1 MQSLL
6 HKVNQLVQEEKIL
19 KREKERRGENYNIFE
34 VMHAQGDEVYT
45 HSAIIASLLN
55 PKWNHGCNSTF
66 LKIFVDHLK
75 ETLPIVDFSFDT
87 DLEKCHVYVEYNIG
101 NISSGNESG
110 GRIDII
116 IQSEKRDKAIII
128 ENKIYADDQKK
139 QLYRYKNY
147 AQTHYKSYIIL
158 YLTLDGHVP
167 SNDST
172 SGEMF
177 SMEEGKDFFCI
188 DYKSFIRDWLISCK
202 EKAASSPVVRETITQ
217 YYNLILKLTNQDME
231 SSTKEKLVDLLAN
244 KDNIAAMFK
253 IRSVHFDV
261 LNRICNTTLKEQVQE
276 IANEL
281 KMVCTCSTTDW
292 SEQYSHFFFAKPE
305 WKHFWIGFEFMGNGL
320 KNFNYG
326 VRYISQLDKENA
338 KDEYKE
344 ISRRLGGNHN
354 DWWPSFKSFKSFKD
368 PYKSFKDPDWN
379 DDVVF
384 EHLFDGTIKTE
395 ITNNVK
401 ELCKELEGIDL

>member
-101 NISSGNESG
+101 NISSGSESG

-116 IQSEKRDKAIII
+116 IQSEIRDKAIII

-172 SGEMF
+172 SGDMF

-305 WKHFWIGFEFMGNGL
+305 WKHFWIGFELMGNGL

>member
-1 MQSLL
+1 MISLL

-19 KREKERRGENYNIFE
+19 KKEKERRGENYNIFE
-34 VMHAQGDEVYT
+34 VMHAQRDEVYT

-75 ETLPIVDFSFDT
+75 ESLPIVDFSLDT

-172 SGEMF
+172 SGDMF

-231 SSTKEKLVDLLAN
+231 SSTKEKLVDLLAAN
-244 KDNIAAMFK
+244 KDNITAMLK
-253 IRSVHFDV
+253 ISSVCNDT
-261 LNRICNTTLKEQVQE
+261 LNKVCDTKLREQIQK

-281 KMVCTCSTTDW
+281 EMDCTCSSTNW
-292 SEQYSHFFFAKPE
+292 CERWNGHFFFSKPE
-305 WKHFWIGFEFMGNGL
+305 RKYFCIGFEFMGNVL
-320 KNFNYG
+320 TNFNYG
-326 VRYISQLDKENA
+326 IRYKGVSEIGKAPDVKQ
-338 KDEYKE
+338 E
-344 ISRRLGGNHN
+344 ISRKLGGKSNE
-354 DWWPSFKSFKSFKD
+354 WWASYTQFK
-368 PYKSFKDPDWN
+368 YPDWN
-379 DDVVF
+379 DGVVF
-384 EHLFDGTIKTE
+384 EHLFDGTIMTE

-401 ELCKELEGIDL
+401 ELCKALEGIDL

>member
-1 MQSLL
+1 MISLL

-19 KREKERRGENYNIFE
+19 KREKERRGENFNIFE
-34 VMHAQGDEVYT
+34 VMHAQRDEVYT

-75 ETLPIVDFSFDT
+75 ESLPIVDFSFDT

-101 NISSGNESG
+101 NISSGSESG

-116 IQSEKRDKAIII
+116 IQSEIRDKAIII

-158 YLTLDGHVP
+158 YLTLAGHVP

-177 SMEEGKDFFCI
+177 SMKEGKGFFCI
-188 DYKSFIRDWLISCK
+188 DYKSFIRDWLIGCK

-261 LNRICNTTLKEQVQE
+261 LNKICNTTLKGQVQE

-292 SEQYSHFFFAKPE
+292 SKQYSHFFFYKPE
-305 WKHFWIGFEFMGNGL
+305 WKHFWIGFEFMGNDL
-320 KNFNYG
+320 KYFNYG
-326 VRYISQLDKENA
+326 VRYISESDKENA

-344 ISRRLGGNHN
+344 ISRKLGGEPNS
-354 DWWPSFKSFKSFKD
+354 WWPSYKPFKY
-368 PYKSFKDPDWN
+368 PNWN

-384 EHLFDGTIKTE
+384 EHLFDDTIKTE
-395 ITNNVK
+395 IMNNVK
-401 ELCKELEGIDL
+401 EICKDLEGIDL

>member
-75 ETLPIVDFSFDT
+75 ETLPIVDFSLDT

-101 NISSGNESG
+101 NVSSENESG
-110 GRIDII
+110 GRIDTI

-147 AQTHYKSYIIL
+147 AQTHYKSNIIL

-292 SEQYSHFFFAKPE
+292 SEKYSHFFFAKPE

>member
-1 MQSLL
+1 MISLL

-19 KREKERRGENYNIFE
+19 KREKERRGENFNIFE
-34 VMHAQGDEVYT
+34 VMHAQRDEVYT

-75 ETLPIVDFSFDT
+75 ESLPIVDFSFDT

-101 NISSGNESG
+101 NISSGSESG

-116 IQSEKRDKAIII
+116 IQSEIRDKAIII

-158 YLTLDGHVP
+158 YLTLAGHVP

-177 SMEEGKDFFCI
+177 SMKEGKDFFCI

-354 DWWPSFKSFKSFKD
+354 DWWPSFKSFK
-368 PYKSFKDPDWN
+368 DPDWN
-379 DDVVF
+379 GGVVF

>member
-1 MQSLL
+1 MISLL

-19 KREKERRGENYNIFE
+19 KKEKERRGENYNIFE
-34 VMHAQGDEVYT
+34 VMHAQRDEVYT

-75 ETLPIVDFSFDT
+75 ESLPIVDFSLDT

-172 SGEMF
+172 SGDMF

-231 SSTKEKLVDLLAN
+231 SSTKEKLVDLLAAN
-244 KDNIAAMFK
+244 KDNITAMLK
-253 IRSVHFDV
+253 ISSVCNDT
-261 LNRICNTTLKEQVQE
+261 LNKVCDTKLREQIQK

-281 KMVCTCSTTDW
+281 EMDCTCSSTNW
-292 SEQYSHFFFAKPE
+292 CERWNGHFFFSKPE
-305 WKHFWIGFEFMGNGL
+305 WKYFCIGFEFMGNVL
-320 KNFNYG
+320 TNFNYG
-326 VRYISQLDKENA
+326 IRYKGVSEIGKAPDVKQ
-338 KDEYKE
+338 E
-344 ISRRLGGNHN
+344 ISRKLGGKSNE
-354 DWWPSFKSFKSFKD
+354 WWASYTQFK
-368 PYKSFKDPDWN
+368 YPDWN
-379 DDVVF
+379 DGVVF
-384 EHLFDGTIKTE
+384 EHLFDGTIMTE

-401 ELCKELEGIDL
+401 ELCKALEGIDL

>member
-1 MQSLL
+1 MISLL

-34 VMHAQGDEVYT
+34 VMHAQRDEVYT

-75 ETLPIVDFSFDT
+75 ESLPIVDFSLDT
-87 DLEKCHVYVEYNIG
+87 DLEKCLVDVEYYIG
-101 NISSGNESG
+101 NVSLEKESG

-128 ENKIYADDQKK
+128 ENKIYADDQEK

-147 AQTHYKSYIIL
+147 AQTHYKSYILL
-158 YLTLDGHVP
+158 YLTLDGHFP

-172 SGEMF
+172 SGDMF

-231 SSTKEKLVDLLAN
+231 NSTKEKLVDLLAAN
-244 KDNIAAMFK
+244 KDNITAMLK
-253 IRSVHFDV
+253 ISSVRNET
-261 LNRICNTTLKEQVQE
+261 LNKVCDTKLREQIQK

-281 KMVCTCSTTDW
+281 EMDCTCSSTNW
-292 SEQYSHFFFAKPE
+292 CERWNGHFFFSKPE
-305 WKHFWIGFEFMGNGL
+305 WKYFRIGFEFMGNGL
-320 KNFNYG
+320 TDFNYG
-326 VRYISQLDKENA
+326 IRYKGESEKGKTLDVKQ
-338 KDEYKE
+338 E
-344 ISRRLGGNHN
+344 ISRKLGGKHN
-354 DWWPSFKSFKSFKD
+354 EWWASYKPFKD
-368 PYKSFKDPDWN
+368 QNWN

>member
-1 MQSLL
+1 MLSLL

-55 PKWNHGCNSTF
+55 PMWNHGCKSTF

-75 ETLPIVDFSFDT
+75 ESLPNVDFSFDT
-87 DLEKCHVYVEYNIG
+87 DLEKCLVDVEYYIG
-101 NISSGNESG
+101 NVSSKKESG

-128 ENKIYADDQKK
+128 ENKIYADDQEK

-147 AQTHYKSYIIL
+147 AQTHYKSYILL

-172 SGEMF
+172 SGDMF
-177 SMEEGKDFFCI
+177 SMKEGKDFFCI

-244 KDNIAAMFK
+244 KDNFAAMFK
-253 IRSVHFDV
+253 IRSVHYDV
-261 LNRICNTTLKEQVQE
+261 LNKICNTTLKGHVQK

-281 KMVCTCSTTDW
+281 EMECICSTTDW
-292 SEQYSHFFFAKPE
+292 CKRWKGQFFFYKPE
-305 WKHFWIGFEFMGNGL
+305 WKYFRIGFEFMGNGL
-320 KNFNYG
+320 TDFNYG
-326 VRYISQLDKENA
+326 IRYKGESEKGKTLDVKQ
-338 KDEYKE
+338 E
-344 ISRRLGGNHN
+344 ISRKLGGKHN
-354 DWWPSFKSFKSFKD
+354 EWWAS
-368 PYKSFKDPDWN
+368 YKPFKDPDWN

>member
-1 MQSLL
+1 MISLL

-19 KREKERRGENYNIFE
+19 KREKERRGENFNIFE
-34 VMHAQGDEVYT
+34 VMHAQRDEVYT
-45 HSAIIASLLN
+45 HSAIIATLLN

-172 SGEMF
+172 SGDMF

>member
-101 NISSGNESG
+101 NISSGSESG

-116 IQSEKRDKAIII
+116 IQSEIRDKAIII

-172 SGEMF
+172 SGDMF

>member
-1 MQSLL
+1 MISLL

-19 KREKERRGENYNIFE
+19 KREKERRGENFNIFE
-34 VMHAQGDEVYT
+34 VMHAQRDEVYT

-101 NISSGNESG
+101 NISSGSESG

-116 IQSEKRDKAIII
+116 IQSEIRDKAIII

>member
-1 MQSLL
+1 
-6 HKVNQLVQEEKIL
+6 
-19 KREKERRGENYNIFE
+19 
-34 VMHAQGDEVYT
+34 MHAQRDEVYT

-55 PKWNHGCNSTF
+55 PKWNHGCKSTF

-75 ETLPIVDFSFDT
+75 ESLPNVDFSLDT
-87 DLEKCHVYVEYNIG
+87 DLEKCLVDVEYYIG
-101 NISSGNESG
+101 NVSLEKESG

-172 SGEMF
+172 SGDMF

-253 IRSVHFDV
+253 IRSVHIDV

-281 KMVCTCSTTDW
+281 KIVCTCSTTDW
-292 SEQYSHFFFAKPE
+292 SKQYSHFFFAKPE

-354 DWWPSFKSFKSFKD
+354 DWWPSFKSFK
-368 PYKSFKDPDWN
+368 DPDWN
-379 DDVVF
+379 DGVVF

>member
-101 NISSGNESG
+101 NISSGSESG

-116 IQSEKRDKAIII
+116 IQSEIRDKAIII

>member
-1 MQSLL
+1 MLSLL

-55 PKWNHGCNSTF
+55 PMWNHGCKSTF

-75 ETLPIVDFSFDT
+75 ESLPNVDFSFDT
-87 DLEKCHVYVEYNIG
+87 DLEKCLVDVEYYIG
-101 NISSGNESG
+101 NVSSKKESG

-128 ENKIYADDQKK
+128 ENKIYADDQEK

-147 AQTHYKSYIIL
+147 AQTHYKSYILL

-172 SGEMF
+172 SGDMF
-177 SMEEGKDFFCI
+177 SMEEGKDFYCI

-231 SSTKEKLVDLLAN
+231 KSTREKLVDLLAN

-261 LNRICNTTLKEQVQE
+261 LNKICNTTLKGQVQE

-292 SEQYSHFFFAKPE
+292 SKQYGHFFFSKPE
-305 WKHFWIGFEFMGNGL
+305 WKHFWIGFEFMGNDL
-320 KNFNYG
+320 KYFNYG
-326 VRYISQLDKENA
+326 VRYISESDKENA

-344 ISRRLGGNHN
+344 ISRKLGGEPNS
-354 DWWPSFKSFKSFKD
+354 WWPSYKPFKY
-368 PYKSFKDPDWN
+368 PNWN
-379 DDVVF
+379 YDVVF
-384 EHLFDGTIKTE
+384 EHLFDDTIKTE

-401 ELCKELEGIDL
+401 ELCKKLEGIDL

>member
-1 MQSLL
+1 MISLL

-19 KREKERRGENYNIFE
+19 KREKERRGENFNIFE
-34 VMHAQGDEVYT
+34 VMHAQRDEVYT

-55 PKWNHGCNSTF
+55 PRWNHGCKSTF
-66 LKIFVDHLK
+66 LRIFVDHLK
-75 ETLPIVDFSFDT
+75 ESLSNVDFSFDT
-87 DLEKCHVYVEYNIG
+87 DLEKCLVDVEYYIG
-101 NISSGNESG
+101 NVSLEKESG

-147 AQTHYKSYIIL
+147 AQTHYKSYILL

-172 SGEMF
+172 SGDMF
-177 SMEEGKDFFCI
+177 SMKEGKDFFCI

-244 KDNIAAMFK
+244 KDNFAAMFK
-253 IRSVHFDV
+253 IRSVHYDV
-261 LNRICNTTLKEQVQE
+261 LNKICNTTLKGHVQK

-281 KMVCTCSTTDW
+281 EMECICSTTDW
-292 SEQYSHFFFAKPE
+292 CKRWKGQFFFYKPE
-305 WKHFWIGFEFMGNGL
+305 WKYFRIGFEFMGNGL
-320 KNFNYG
+320 TDFNYG
-326 VRYISQLDKENA
+326 IRYKGESEKGKTLDVKQ
-338 KDEYKE
+338 E
-344 ISRRLGGNHN
+344 ISRKLGGKHN
-354 DWWPSFKSFKSFKD
+354 EWWAS
-368 PYKSFKDPDWN
+368 YKPFKDPDWN

>member
-1 MQSLL
+1 MISLL

-19 KREKERRGENYNIFE
+19 KREKERRGENFNIFE
-34 VMHAQGDEVYT
+34 VMHAQRDEVYT

-75 ETLPIVDFSFDT
+75 ESLPIVDFSFDT

-101 NISSGNESG
+101 NISSGSESG

-116 IQSEKRDKAIII
+116 IQSEIRDKAIII

-158 YLTLDGHVP
+158 YLTLAGHVP

-177 SMEEGKDFFCI
+177 SMKEGKDFFCI

-231 SSTKEKLVDLLAN
+231 SSTKEKLVDLLAAN
-244 KDNIAAMFK
+244 KDNITAMLK
-253 IRSVHFDV
+253 ISSVRNET
-261 LNRICNTTLKEQVQE
+261 LNKVCDTKLREQVQK

-281 KMVCTCSTTDW
+281 EMDCTCSSTNW
-292 SEQYSHFFFAKPE
+292 CERWKGQFFFSKPE
-305 WKHFWIGFEFMGNGL
+305 WKYFRIGFEFMGNGL
-320 KNFNYG
+320 TDFNYG
-326 VRYISQLDKENA
+326 IRYKGVSEIGKAPEVKQ
-338 KDEYKE
+338 E
-344 ISRRLGGNHN
+344 ISRKLGGKSNER
-354 DWWPSFKSFKSFKD
+354 WASYTQFK
-368 PYKSFKDPDWN
+368 YPDWN
-379 DDVVF
+379 DGVVF

>member
-19 KREKERRGENYNIFE
+19 KAEKERRGENYNIFE
-34 VMHAQGDEVYT
+34 VMHAQGDEVFT

-55 PKWNHGCNSTF
+55 PRWNHGCKSTF
-66 LKIFVDHLK
+66 LRIFVDHLK
-75 ETLPIVDFSFDT
+75 ESLSNVDFSFDT

-101 NISSGNESG
+101 NISSESESG

-116 IQSEKRDKAIII
+116 IQSEKRDNAIII
-128 ENKIYADDQKK
+128 ENKIYAGDQKK
-139 QLYRYKNY
+139 QLYRYMNY
-147 AQTHYKSYIIL
+147 AQTHYKSYVLL

-172 SGEMF
+172 SGDMF
-177 SMEEGKDFFCI
+177 SMEEGKDFYCI

-231 SSTKEKLVDLLAN
+231 SSTKEKLVDLLAAN
-244 KDNIAAMFK
+244 KDNITAMLK
-253 IRSVHFDV
+253 ISSVRNET
-261 LNRICNTTLKEQVQE
+261 LNKVCDTKLREQVQK

-281 KMVCTCSTTDW
+281 EMDCTCSSTNW
-292 SEQYSHFFFAKPE
+292 CERWNGHFFFSKPE
-305 WKHFWIGFEFMGNGL
+305 WKYFCIGFEFMGNVL
-320 KNFNYG
+320 TNFNYG
-326 VRYISQLDKENA
+326 IRYKGESEKGKTPDVKQ
-338 KDEYKE
+338 E
-344 ISRRLGGNHN
+344 ISRKLGGEHN
-354 DWWPSFKSFKSFKD
+354 EWWAS
-368 PYKSFKDPDWN
+368 YKPFKDPDWK

-384 EHLFDGTIKTE
+384 EHLFDDTIKTE
-395 ITNNVK
+395 IMNNVK
-401 ELCKELEGIDL
+401 EICKDLEGIDL

>member
-1 MQSLL
+1 MLSLL

-55 PKWNHGCNSTF
+55 PMWNHGCKSTF

-75 ETLPIVDFSFDT
+75 ESLPNVDFSFDT
-87 DLEKCHVYVEYNIG
+87 DLEKCLVDVEYYIG
-101 NISSGNESG
+101 NVSSKKESG

-128 ENKIYADDQKK
+128 ENKIYADDQEK

-147 AQTHYKSYIIL
+147 AQTHYKSYILL

-172 SGEMF
+172 SGDMF
-177 SMEEGKDFFCI
+177 SMEEGKDFYCI

-231 SSTKEKLVDLLAN
+231 KSTREKLVDLLAN

-261 LNRICNTTLKEQVQE
+261 LNKICNTTLKGQVQE

-292 SEQYSHFFFAKPE
+292 SKQYGHFFFSKPE
-305 WKHFWIGFEFMGNGL
+305 WKHFWIGFEFMGNDL
-320 KNFNYG
+320 KYFNYG
-326 VRYISQLDKENA
+326 VRYISESDKENA

-344 ISRRLGGNHN
+344 ISRKLGGEPNS
-354 DWWPSFKSFKSFKD
+354 WWPSYKPFKY
-368 PYKSFKDPDWN
+368 PNWN

-384 EHLFDGTIKTE
+384 EHLFDDTIKTE

-401 ELCKELEGIDL
+401 ELCKKLEGIDL

>member
-1 MQSLL
+1 MLSLL

-55 PKWNHGCNSTF
+55 PMWNHGCKSTF

-75 ETLPIVDFSFDT
+75 ESLPNVDFSFDT

-101 NISSGNESG
+101 NISSEKESG

-128 ENKIYADDQKK
+128 ENKIYADDQEK

-147 AQTHYKSYIIL
+147 AQTHYKSYILL

-172 SGEMF
+172 SGDMF
-177 SMEEGKDFFCI
+177 SMEEGKDFYCI

-231 SSTKEKLVDLLAN
+231 KSTREKLVDLLAN
-244 KDNIAAMFK
+244 KDNIVAMFK

-261 LNRICNTTLKEQVQE
+261 LNKICNTTLKGQVQE

-292 SEQYSHFFFAKPE
+292 SKQYSHFFFSKPE
-305 WKHFWIGFEFMGNGL
+305 WKHFWIGFEFMGNDL

-344 ISRRLGGNHN
+344 ISRRLGGKHN
-354 DWWPSFKSFKSFKD
+354 EWWAS
-368 PYKSFKDPDWN
+368 YKPFKDPDWK

-384 EHLFDGTIKTE
+384 EHLFDDTIKTE
-395 ITNNVK
+395 IMNNVK
-401 ELCKELEGIDL
+401 EICKDLEGIDL

>member
-1 MQSLL
+1 MLSLL

-55 PKWNHGCNSTF
+55 PRWNHGCKSTF

-75 ETLPIVDFSFDT
+75 ESLPNVDFSFDT
-87 DLEKCHVYVEYNIG
+87 DLEKCLVDVEYYIG
-101 NISSGNESG
+101 NVSLEKESG

-128 ENKIYADDQKK
+128 ENKIYADDQEK

-147 AQTHYKSYIIL
+147 AQTHYKSYILL

-167 SNDST
+167 GKNST

-177 SMEEGKDFFCI
+177 SMEEGEDFFCI

-253 IRSVHFDV
+253 IKSVHFDV
-261 LNRICNTTLKEQVQE
+261 INKICNTTLKEQVQE

-292 SEQYSHFFFAKPE
+292 SKQYSHFFFAKPE
-305 WKHFWIGFEFMGNGL
+305 WKHFWIGFEFMGNDL
-320 KNFNYG
+320 KCFNYG
-326 VRYISQLDKENA
+326 VRYISEIDKENA

-344 ISRRLGGNHN
+344 ISRKLGGTPNS
-354 DWWPSFKSFKSFKD
+354 WWVSYKPFKD
-368 PYKSFKDPDWN
+368 PNWN

>member
-1 MQSLL
+1 MISLL

-34 VMHAQGDEVYT
+34 VMHAQRDEVYT

-55 PKWNHGCNSTF
+55 PKWNHGCKSTF
-66 LKIFVDHLK
+66 LRTFVDHLK
-75 ETLPIVDFSFDT
+75 ESLPIVDFSFDT
-87 DLEKCHVYVEYNIG
+87 DLEKCLVDVEYYIG
-101 NISSGNESG
+101 NVSLEKESG

-172 SGEMF
+172 SGDMF

-231 SSTKEKLVDLLAN
+231 SSTKEKLVDLLAAN
-244 KDNIAAMFK
+244 KDNITAMLK
-253 IRSVHFDV
+253 ISSVCNDT
-261 LNRICNTTLKEQVQE
+261 LNKVCDTKLREQIQK

-281 KMVCTCSTTDW
+281 EMDCTCSSTNW
-292 SEQYSHFFFAKPE
+292 CERWNGHFFFSKPE
-305 WKHFWIGFEFMGNGL
+305 WKYFCIGFEFMGNVL
-320 KNFNYG
+320 TNFNYG
-326 VRYISQLDKENA
+326 IRYKGVSEIGKAPDVKQ
-338 KDEYKE
+338 E
-344 ISRRLGGNHN
+344 ISRKLGGKSNE
-354 DWWPSFKSFKSFKD
+354 WWASYTQFK
-368 PYKSFKDPDWN
+368 YPDWN
-379 DDVVF
+379 DGVVF
-384 EHLFDGTIKTE
+384 EHLFDGTIMTE

-401 ELCKELEGIDL
+401 ELCKALEGIDL

>member
-75 ETLPIVDFSFDT
+75 ESLPIVDFSLDT

-101 NISSGNESG
+101 NVSSENESG
-110 GRIDII
+110 GRIDTI

-177 SMEEGKDFFCI
+177 SMEVGKDFFCI

-326 VRYISQLDKENA
+326 VRYISQLDKDNA

>member
-19 KREKERRGENYNIFE
+19 KREKERRGENFNIFE
-34 VMHAQGDEVYT
+34 VMHAQRDEVYT
-45 HSAIIASLLN
+45 HSAIIASLLD
-55 PKWNHGCNSTF
+55 PMWNHGCKSTF
-66 LKIFVDHLK
+66 LKVFVDLLK
-75 ETLPIVDFSFDT
+75 ESLPNVDFSFDT

-172 SGEMF
+172 SGDMF

-188 DYKSFIRDWLISCK
+188 DYKSFIRDWLICCK

-253 IRSVHFDV
+253 IKSVHYDV
-261 LNRICNTTLKEQVQE
+261 LNKICNTTLKGHVQK

-281 KMVCTCSTTDW
+281 EMECICSTTDW
-292 SEQYSHFFFAKPE
+292 CKRWNGHFFFYKPE
-305 WKHFWIGFEFMGNGL
+305 WKFFCIGFEFMGNDL
-320 KNFNYG
+320 TNFNYG
-326 VRYISQLDKENA
+326 IRYKGELEKGKAPDVKQ
-338 KDEYKE
+338 E
-344 ISRRLGGNHN
+344 ILRKLGGKHN
-354 DWWPSFKSFKSFKD
+354 EWWASHKPFKD
-368 PYKSFKDPDWN
+368 QDWN
-379 DDVVF
+379 NDVVF
-384 EHLFDGTIKTE
+384 EHLYDGTIKTE

-401 ELCKELEGIDL
+401 ELCKELEGIGL

>member
-1 MQSLL
+1 MISLL

-19 KREKERRGENYNIFE
+19 KREKERRGENFNIFE
-34 VMHAQGDEVYT
+34 VMHAQRDEVYT

-75 ETLPIVDFSFDT
+75 ESLPIVDFSFDT

-101 NISSGNESG
+101 NISSGSESG

-116 IQSEKRDKAIII
+116 IQSEIRDKAIII

-158 YLTLDGHVP
+158 YLTLAGHVP

-177 SMEEGKDFFCI
+177 SMKEGKDFFCI

-231 SSTKEKLVDLLAN
+231 SSTKEKLVDLLAAN
-244 KDNIAAMFK
+244 KDNITAMLK
-253 IRSVHFDV
+253 ISSVRNET
-261 LNRICNTTLKEQVQE
+261 LNKVCDTKLREQVQK

-281 KMVCTCSTTDW
+281 EMDCTCSSTNW
-292 SEQYSHFFFAKPE
+292 CERWKGQFFFSKPE
-305 WKHFWIGFEFMGNGL
+305 WKYFRIGFEFMGNGL
-320 KNFNYG
+320 TDFNYG
-326 VRYISQLDKENA
+326 IRYKGESEKGKTLDVKQ
-338 KDEYKE
+338 E
-344 ISRRLGGNHN
+344 ISRKLGGKSNE
-354 DWWPSFKSFKSFKD
+354 WWASYTQFK
-368 PYKSFKDPDWN
+368 YPDWN
-379 DDVVF
+379 DGVVF

>member
-1 MQSLL
+1 MISLL

-19 KREKERRGENYNIFE
+19 KREKERRGENFNIFE
-34 VMHAQGDEVYT
+34 VMHAQRDEVYT

-75 ETLPIVDFSFDT
+75 ESLPIVDFSFDT

-101 NISSGNESG
+101 NISSGSESG
-110 GRIDII
+110 GRIDIF
-116 IQSEKRDKAIII
+116 IQSEIRDKAIII

-158 YLTLDGHVP
+158 YLTLAGHVP

-177 SMEEGKDFFCI
+177 SMKEGKDFFCI

-231 SSTKEKLVDLLAN
+231 SSTKEKLVDLLAAN
-244 KDNIAAMFK
+244 KDNITAMLK
-253 IRSVHFDV
+253 ISSVRNET
-261 LNRICNTTLKEQVQE
+261 LNKVCDTKLREQVQK

-281 KMVCTCSTTDW
+281 EMDCTCSSTNW
-292 SEQYSHFFFAKPE
+292 CERWKGQFFFSKPE
-305 WKHFWIGFEFMGNGL
+305 WKYFRIGFEFMGNGL
-320 KNFNYG
+320 TDFNYG
-326 VRYISQLDKENA
+326 IRYKGESEKGKTLDVKQ
-338 KDEYKE
+338 E
-344 ISRRLGGNHN
+344 ISRKLGGKHN
-354 DWWPSFKSFKSFKD
+354 EWWAS
-368 PYKSFKDPDWN
+368 YKPFKDPDWN

>member
-1 MQSLL
+1 MRSLL
-6 HKVNQLVQEEKIL
+6 HTVNQLVQEEQIL
-19 KREKERRGENYNIFE
+19 KREKERRGENFNVFE
-34 VMHAQGDEVYT
+34 VMHAQRDEVYT

-55 PKWNHGCNSTF
+55 PKWNHGCNSIF

-75 ETLPIVDFSFDT
+75 ESLPIVDFSLDT
-87 DLEKCHVYVEYNIG
+87 DLEKCHVDVEYYIG
-101 NISSGNESG
+101 SISSGNESG

-139 QLYRYKNY
+139 QLYRYKYY
-147 AQTHYKSYIIL
+147 AQTHYKSYILL

-177 SMEEGKDFFCI
+177 SMKEGKDFFCI
-188 DYKSFIRDWLISCK
+188 DYKSFIRDWLIDCK
-202 EKAASSPVVRETITQ
+202 EKATSSPVVRETITQ
-217 YYNLILKLTNQDME
+217 YFNLILKLTNQDME
-231 SSTKEKLVDLLAN
+231 SSTKEKLVGLLAAN
-244 KDNIAAMFK
+244 KDNITAMLK
-253 IRSVHFDV
+253 ISSVCNDA
-261 LNRICNTTLKEQVQE
+261 LNKVCDTKLREQIQK

-281 KMVCTCSTTDW
+281 EMDCTCSSTNW
-292 SEQYSHFFFAKPE
+292 CERWNGHFFFSKPE
-305 WKHFWIGFEFMGNGL
+305 WKYFCIGFEFMGNVL
-320 KNFNYG
+320 TNFNYG
-326 VRYISQLDKENA
+326 IRYKGVSEIGKAPEVKQ
-338 KDEYKE
+338 E
-344 ISRRLGGNHN
+344 ISRKLGGKSN
-354 DWWPSFKSFKSFKD
+354 DWWASYTQFK
-368 PYKSFKDPDWN
+368 YPDWN
-379 DDVVF
+379 DGVVF